1 MDSSILSWSEVLEP
15 LVTRIVAVFA
25 PLKVLKS
32 YYCELFKEYSKIYY
46 SYSSLNIWVID
57 QA

>member
-1 MDSSILSWSEVLEP
+1 MEP

-25 PLKVLKS
+25 PLKVLRS
-32 YYCELFKEYSKIYY
+32 YYCERFKEYSKIYY